1 VFNLVTTEYFL
12 RRARKVFK
20 QHPDLRGRF
29 AQVVDDLQQDPFAP
43 HLDYHHLGGKL
54 NGIQAVRLTASYRI
68 TLTIVI
74 AEKEIFLLDIG
85 THDEVYR

>member
-54 NGIQAVRLTASYRI
+54 KGIQAVRLTASYRI